1 LLELVAITS
10 FYYHNFGESRHV
22 DAKILHAFRVFLQ
35 EIVKIWQEFVKL
47 LPAHAALL
55 QAWVEFLHE
64 ITIFL
69 LSFAVILHDSEEIVE
84 IKIDY
89 FL

>member
-1 LLELVAITS
+1 MEISS
-10 FYYHNFGESRHV
+10 FYYLNFGELRHEIPE
-22 DAKILHAFRVFLQ
+22 ILHAFRVFLP
-35 EIVKIWQEFVKL
+35 EIVEIWQEFVKIL
-47 LPAHAALL
+47 QAYAALL
-55 QAWVEFLHE
+55 QAWAKFLYE
-64 ITIFL
+64 ITGFL

>member
-1 LLELVAITS
+1 
-10 FYYHNFGESRHV
+10 
-22 DAKILHAFRVFLQ
+22 
-35 EIVKIWQEFVKL
+35 
-47 LPAHAALL
+47 L

>member
-1 LLELVAITS
+1 
-10 FYYHNFGESRHV
+10 
-22 DAKILHAFRVFLQ
+22 
-35 EIVKIWQEFVKL
+35 
-47 LPAHAALL
+47 L
-55 QAWVEFLHE
+55 QAWAKFLYE
-64 ITIFL
+64 ITGFL